1 MPITHDN
8 IIPVLAQDIYEKLN
22 SVPSLAGK
30 VGLTTGGKQHDPSLA
45 NMPLPG
51 AWAVLTSLTAA
62 GPKPPIVPKT
72 QAMQCGF
79 SVMLFVA
86 YGLQSDLVANQYPI
100 ISKVIAAVS
109 GQEAPTGVRWCF
121 EDMKAILINPDR
133 LGYELRFSITT
144 NL

>member
-1 MPITHDN
+1 MISHDD
-8 IIPVLAQDIYEKLN
+8 IIPALAQDLYEKLN
-22 SVPSLAGK
+22 ALPILAGK
-30 VGLTTGGKQHDPSLA
+30 VGLTTGGKKQDPAMSTL
-45 NMPLPG
+45 PLPG
-51 AWAVLTSLTAA
+51 AWAVLTSLMVV
-62 GPKPPIVPKT
+62 GPKLPIAPKT

-79 SVMLFVA
+79 SVMLFIA
-86 YGLQSDLVANQYPI
+86 YGTQADLVNNQYPI

-109 GQEAPTGVRWCF
+109 GQEAPTGVRWAF

>member
-1 MPITHDN
+1 MIAHDA
-8 IIPVLAQDIYEKLN
+8 IVPALAQDLYEKLN

-30 VGLTTGGKQHDPSLA
+30 VGLTTGGKQHDPALA

-62 GPKPPIVPKT
+62 GPKLPITPKT

-79 SVMLFVA
+79 SIMLFVA
-86 YGLQSDLVANQYPI
+86 YGTQSDLVNNQYPI
-100 ISKVIAAVS
+100 IAQVIAAIS
-109 GQEAPTGVRWCF
+109 GQEAPTGVRWAF